1 MFEISSLSRLSAST
15 MEETTKKW
23 RGDPVCR
30 QSPGEITAG
39 TLHLT
44 RTSASRRCCFAIVQ
58 HHRKDLSGS
67 VPLITFTDPE
77 LCFSSELFVLQLLEL
92 SAWPWGREQQEM
104 GMEHHGVLWK
114 GDLFLL
120 FPPLFTEGKLQNV
133 PPKIFWCF
141 SHKLQWLIDVTVFY
155 CKSNSCT
162 HYAAIRVLTNCWIF
176 LSIQD
181 CNDLQSWQYCKKE
194 GKLKLEQI

>member
-1 MFEISSLSRLSAST
+1 MLLCHGATPQKGFIWICAPDHIHWSWALLFLWAICSSTPGAVSMALGQGAAGNGHGAS
-15 MEETTKKW
+15 W
-23 RGDPVCR
+23 C
-30 QSPGEITAG
+30 
-39 TLHLT
+39 
-44 RTSASRRCCFAIVQ
+44 
-58 HHRKDLSGS
+58 
-67 VPLITFTDPE
+67 
-77 LCFSSELFVLQLLEL
+77 LLERRPF
-92 SAWPWGREQQEM
+92 SP
-104 GMEHHGVLWK
+104 
-114 GDLFLL
+114 
-120 FPPLFTEGKLQNV
+120 FPLLFTEGKLQNV

-176 LSIQD
+176 LSIHD